1 MAARIVPYTRN
12 REVIHDLLT
21 RAKRFHCSV
30 SGSWEFDV
38 TALEAS
44 RRAVRVNGRVVSITA
59 CLLKATGLVLERY
72 PRLNHHLF
80 HGLLRKF
87 EVEFDTID
95 CTLVLQRRGLDK
107 ERLLFPVT
115 IQETNKKTV
124 EELQAFMDH
133 HRFAP
138 LADLPQVAALERLKR
153 LPRVALSW
161 FSWKARSDP
170 AFYRRYFG
178 TYGLSNLS
186 MRGSG
191 PTGGSSL
198 ANTGAAFLL
207 GPVRKAAHVEGDA
220 VVVKPT
226 LGVMLVADHFLVDG
240 ADMLE
245 AMAWLGRL
253 LADPTRLGLPSP
265 PTRTGVPGAAPAKDD
280 DEEEP

>member
-1 MAARIVPYTRN
+1 MRIVPYTRN
-12 REVIHDLLT
+12 RELIYDLLT
-21 RAKRFHCSV
+21 RARRFHCSV
-30 SGSWEFDV
+30 NGSWEFDV
-38 TALEAS
+38 TALEAA
-44 RRAVRVNGRVVSITA
+44 RRAVRVNGRVLSTTA

-80 HGLLRKF
+80 HGLFRKF
-87 EVEFDTID
+87 EVEFDTIN
-95 CTLVLQRRGLDK
+95 CTLVLQRRGPDR

-115 IQETNKKTV
+115 VERTNQKTV
-124 EELQAFMDH
+124 EELQAFVDH
-133 HRFAP
+133 HRYAP
-138 LADLPQVAALERLKR
+138 LAELPQVAALERLKR

-170 AFYRRYFG
+170 AFYLRYFG
-178 TYGLSNLS
+178 TYGMSNLS
-186 MRGSG
+186 TRRSG
-191 PTGGSSL
+191 PVGGSSL

-207 GPVRKAAHVEGDA
+207 GPVRKTPQVVGDA
-220 VVVKPT
+220 VVVRPT

-253 LADPTRLGLPSP
+253 LADPTRLGLPAV
-265 PTRTGVPGAAPAKDD
+265 TERVAGAAPAPDE

>member
-1 MAARIVPYTRN
+1 VRIVPYTPN
-12 REVIHDLLT
+12 RELIYDLLT
-21 RAKRFHCSV
+21 RARRFHCSV

-38 TALEAS
+38 TALEAA
-44 RRAVRVNGRVVSITA
+44 RRAVRVNGRVLSTTA

-80 HGLLRKF
+80 HGLFRKF
-87 EVEFDTID
+87 EVEFDTIN
-95 CTLVLQRRGLDK
+95 CTLVLQRRGPDR

-115 IQETNKKTV
+115 LERTNERTV
-124 EELQAFMDH
+124 EELQAQIDH
-133 HRFAP
+133 HRYAP
-138 LADLPQVAALERLKR
+138 LAELPQVAALERLKR
-153 LPRVALSW
+153 LPRFVLSW

-170 AFYRRYFG
+170 AFYLRYFG

-186 MRGSG
+186 TRRSG
-191 PTGGSSL
+191 PVGGSSL

-207 GPVRKAAHVEGDA
+207 GPVRKTPQVVGDA
-220 VVVKPT
+220 VVVRPT

-253 LADPTRLGLPSP
+253 LADPTRLGLPAVTKP
-265 PTRTGVPGAAPAKDD
+265 VAGAAPAPDE